1 MAWPNSTTQAR
12 FVQKK
17 EKKKRN
23 SPKQKIRIHRLS
35 KSPKHC
41 DTSPAFAKKGK
52 SQLTLITMF
61 TWYGVWYVVAMISRL
76 LTIIGLF
83 CKKALQKRLY
93 SAKET
98 YNFKEPTNGSHPI
111 SNILGAQDREA
122 RDSCSTAGPK
132 VDHWVVTHVRGPS
145 TQAWNAWICL
155 NLQ

>member
-1 MAWPNSTTQAR
+1 
-12 FVQKK
+12 
-17 EKKKRN
+17 
-23 SPKQKIRIHRLS
+23 
-35 KSPKHC
+35 
-41 DTSPAFAKKGK
+41 
-52 SQLTLITMF
+52 MF

-132 VDHWVVTHVRGPS
+132 VDH
-145 TQAWNAWICL
+145 
-155 NLQ
+155 